1 MMHVLVTGGAGYVGC
16 RLVQALLARGYG
28 VTVVDKLFFGDS
40 GLESFKDKIQ
50 LYAADI
56 RDIPPAAFEGV
67 DAIVHLAGLSND
79 PTAEYN
85 PGANLQINTEATI
98 ALAKQAKQRKIQRFI
113 FASSCSIYYTL
124 EPDDTLRDEDY
135 PIAPKAPYSLSKHE
149 AEKGLIALADD
160 NFSPVMLRKGTIF
173 GQSERMRYDLV
184 INTFTKDAFAS
195 RRLVIHA
202 GGRMWRPMLQIDDAV
217 DAYIATLEAPRQQV
231 HRQVFN
237 VLSENFRVLN
247 MAYEVRHVLEQH
259 KGIRLDLQVQ
269 HVGASRSYR
278 VDGSKFRDTL
288 GVTFTHPISSA
299 VDEIWNK
306 LEEGIEYDHPIYYNI
321 RWLELLSDMQ
331 RRLKA
336 MGGRVF

>member
-1 MMHVLVTGGAGYVGC
+1 MHVLVTGGAGYVGC
-16 RLVQALLARGYG
+16 RLVPALLARGHE
-28 VTVVDKLFFGDS
+28 VTVVDKLYFGDA
-40 GLESFKDKIQ
+40 GLEPVKNRIRLF
-50 LYAADI
+50 AADV
-56 RDIPPAAFEGV
+56 RDLPPAALEGV
-67 DAIVHLAGLSND
+67 NAIVHLAGLSND

-85 PGANLQINTEATI
+85 PAANHQINTEATI
-98 ALAKQAKQRKIQRFI
+98 ALAKQAKKRKIERFV

-124 EPDDTLRDEDY
+124 EPDDVLRGEDY

-149 AEKGLIALADD
+149 AEKGLLALAGDD
-160 NFSPVMLRKGTIF
+160 FSPVMLRKGTVF

-184 INTFTKDAFAS
+184 INTFTKDAYAA

-202 GGRMWRPMLQIDDAV
+202 GGRMWRPMLHIDDAV
-217 DAYIATLEAPRQQV
+217 EAYIAALEAPRERV
-231 HRQVFN
+231 HGQVFN
-237 VLSENFRVLN
+237 VLSENFRVVN

-269 HVGASRSYR
+269 HVGTARSYR
-278 VDGSKFRDTL
+278 VDGSKFCQTL
-288 GVTFTHPISSA
+288 GVTFEHTIGKA

-306 LEEGIEYDHPIYYNI
+306 LEEGTEYDHPIYYNI
-321 RWLELLSDMQ
+321 RWLELLCDMQ